1 MAEAQRTE
9 MVRLES
15 NMKALSPRA
24 TEILL
29 GLCVGAVGGA
39 LQGTLLPAPL
49 AQSLLFGLLFGAAFA
64 LLFAKRATSPGAGLM
79 WGLAF
84 AVLIWLVFPVGV
96 VPLAAGAAGSRSM
109 LQDAR
114 ERFPQLVSFLLCL
127 GMPAGL
133 ALGLWAELRGRVANP
148 KFSWGRAIVAGGFA
162 GTLGGLIFGRWVSSG
177 DYFPLLAGY
186 GTLTFSRGTIILLH
200 FGIALLIGITFG
212 LLFQRDVR
220 GYGSCMGWGLGY
232 AMFWWFL
239 GQLTLLPLAAH
250 KPIDWSADQASFV
263 FGSLVGHILYGLI
276 LGVTYATLDRLW
288 VRLFIQ
294 SDPLNREVGGVGFH
308 VLQSLSWGCAAGLVG
323 GIVASPL
330 LLATHALPK
339 IVGLDTS
346 LSGSRGLLLHL
357 LVSAVIGMTYGL
369 LFRREASSLGLGVAW
384 GWLFGLIWWFVGPMT
399 ILPLLR
405 TGVCD
410 WSTDA
415 ASTLLPSL
423 MGHLIYGAT
432 TAFVFL
438 LIERRY
444 MRVLLLDP
452 RIAAREARRVR
463 PVGTPAPALWLFAL
477 ALGVLLPILLG

>member
-1 MAEAQRTE
+1 MAETQKAE
-9 MVRLES
+9 MVRVES
-15 NMKALSPRA
+15 DMKSLSPRMI
-24 TEILL
+24 EVLL

-39 LQGTLLPAPL
+39 LQGVLLSALVAP
-49 AQSLLFGLLFGAAFA
+49 SLLFGLLFGAAFA

-84 AVLIWLVFPVGV
+84 AVLTWIVFPAGI
-96 VPLAAGAAGSRSM
+96 VPLMARAAASGSM
-109 LQDAR
+109 LHDAR
-114 ERFPQLVSFLLCL
+114 ERFPQLVSFLVCL

-133 ALGLWAELRGRVANP
+133 TLGLWGELRGSVANP

-162 GTLGGLIFGRWVSSG
+162 GTFGGLIFGRWVSSG

-186 GTLTFSRGTIILLH
+186 GTVNFSRGTIILLH
-200 FGIALLIGITFG
+200 FGVALLIGVTFG

-250 KPIDWSADQASFV
+250 KPVDWSAEQASFV

-276 LGVTYATLDRLW
+276 LGVSYATLDRFW

-294 SDPLNREVGGVGFH
+294 SDPLNREVGGVGVH
-308 VLQSLSWGCAAGLVG
+308 VLRSLGWGAAAGLLG
-323 GIVASPL
+323 GIVASPV

-339 IVGLDTS
+339 IVGLGTS
-346 LSGSRGLLLHL
+346 LSGFRGLLLHL
-357 LVSAVIGMTYGL
+357 LVSAAIGMTYGL
-369 LFRREASSLGLGVAW
+369 LFRNEASSLGLGIAW

-399 ILPLLR
+399 LLPLLL

-415 ASTLLPSL
+415 ASALLPSL

-432 TAFVFL
+432 TAFIFL
-438 LIERRY
+438 LMQRHY
-444 MRVLLLDP
+444 LRVLLFDP

-463 PVGTPAPALWLFAL
+463 PVGTPAPALWLFVL
-477 ALGVLLPILLG
+477 TLGVLLPILLG

>member
-64 LLFAKRATSPGAGLM
+64 LLFAKRATSPGAGLV

-84 AVLIWLVFPVGV
+84 AVLIWILFPAGV
-96 VPLAAGAAGSRSM
+96 VPLAARTAGSGSM
-109 LQDAR
+109 LQDAL

-127 GMPAGL
+127 GMPTGL
-133 ALGLWAELRGRVANP
+133 TLGLWAELRGRVANP
-148 KFSWGRAIVAGGFA
+148 KFSWARAIIAGGFA

-288 VRLFIQ
+288 DRLFIQ
-294 SDPLNREVGGVGFH
+294 SDPLNREVGGVGVH
-308 VLQSLSWGCAAGLVG
+308 VLQSLGWGCAAGLAG

>member
-1 MAEAQRTE
+1 MTEAQKAE
-9 MVRLES
+9 IVRLES
-15 NMKALSPRA
+15 DMKALSPRVI
-24 TEILL
+24 EILL
-29 GLCVGAVGGA
+29 GLCVGAVGGV
-39 LQGTLLPAPL
+39 LQGTLLAAPL
-49 AQSLLFGLLFGAAFA
+49 AQSLLFGLLFGAAFT

-84 AVLIWLVFPVGV
+84 AVLIWITLPVGV
-96 VPLAAGAAGSRSM
+96 LPLTAGAAASGSM

-133 ALGLWAELRGRVANP
+133 TLGLWAELRGTVANP

-162 GTLGGLIFGRWVSSG
+162 GTFGGLIFGRWVSSG

-186 GTLTFSRGTIILLH
+186 GALTFSRGTIILLH
-200 FGIALLIGITFG
+200 FGVALLIGITFG

-239 GQLTLLPLAAH
+239 GQLTLLPVAAH

-288 VRLFIQ
+288 VRLFIE
-294 SDPLNREVGGVGFH
+294 SDPLNREVGGVGVH
-308 VLQSLSWGCAAGLVG
+308 VLQSLSWGAIAGLAG
-323 GIVASPL
+323 GIIASPV
-330 LLATHALPK
+330 LLATHALPQ
-339 IVGLDTS
+339 IIGLDTS
-346 LSGSRGLLLHL
+346 LSGSKGLVLHL
-357 LVSAVIGMTYGL
+357 LVSAAIGMTYGL
-369 LFRREASSLGLGVAW
+369 LFRNEASSLGLGVAW

-399 ILPLLR
+399 VLPLLL

-415 ASTLLPSL
+415 ASALLPSL

-438 LIERRY
+438 LMDRRY
-444 MRVLLLDP
+444 VRVLLLDP
-452 RIAAREARRVR
+452 RVAAREARKVR

-477 ALGVLLPILLG
+477 ALGVLLPILLS

>member
-1 MAEAQRTE
+1 MAEAQKTE

-15 NMKALSPRA
+15 DMKALSPRM

-49 AQSLLFGLLFGAAFA
+49 APSLLFGLLFGAAFA
-64 LLFAKRATSPGAGLM
+64 LLYAKRATSPGAGLM

-84 AVLIWLVFPVGV
+84 AVLIWLVFPAGV
-96 VPLAAGAAGSRSM
+96 VPLAAGAAGSGSM

-133 ALGLWAELRGRVANP
+133 TLGLWAELRGRVANP

-162 GTLGGLIFGRWVSSG
+162 GMLGGLIFGRWVSSG

-239 GQLTLLPLAAH
+239 GQFTLPQHTSRSIGRQTKPASCLAH
-250 KPIDWSADQASFV
+250 W
-263 FGSLVGHILYGLI
+263 
-276 LGVTYATLDRLW
+276 
-288 VRLFIQ
+288 
-294 SDPLNREVGGVGFH
+294 
-308 VLQSLSWGCAAGLVG
+308 
-323 GIVASPL
+323 
-330 LLATHALPK
+330 LAT
-339 IVGLDTS
+339 
-346 LSGSRGLLLHL
+346 
-357 LVSAVIGMTYGL
+357 
-369 LFRREASSLGLGVAW
+369 F
-384 GWLFGLIWWFVGPMT
+384 
-399 ILPLLR
+399 
-405 TGVCD
+405 
-410 WSTDA
+410 STD
-415 ASTLLPSL
+415 
-423 MGHLIYGAT
+423 
-432 TAFVFL
+432 
-438 LIERRY
+438 
-444 MRVLLLDP
+444 
-452 RIAAREARRVR
+452 
-463 PVGTPAPALWLFAL
+463 
-477 ALGVLLPILLG
+477 

>member
-1 MAEAQRTE
+1 IEKSQNASIMPVDSHQR
-9 MVRLES
+9 M
-15 NMKALSPRA
+15 LSPRA
-24 TEILL
+24 TQILL
-29 GLCVGAVGGA
+29 GLSVGGVGGG
-39 LQGTLLPAPL
+39 LQSMLLPGPL
-49 AQSLLFGLLFGAAFA
+49 SQSLLCGLVFGAAFA
-64 LLFAKRATSPGAGLM
+64 LLFAKRATSPGAGLI

-84 AVLIWLVFPVGV
+84 AVLVWIVFPAGLI
-96 VPLAAGAAGSRSM
+96 PLVSGAAGPGAM
-109 LQDAR
+109 FNDAR
-114 ERFPQLVSFLLCL
+114 GRFPQLVSFLICL
-127 GMPAGL
+127 GMPLGL
-133 ALGLWAELRGRVANP
+133 ALGLWAELRGGVATQ
-148 KFSWGRAIVAGGFA
+148 KFSLSRAIIAGGFA

-186 GTLTFSRGTIILLH
+186 GTLGLSRETTILLH
-200 FGIALLIGITFG
+200 FGVALLIGVPFG

-220 GYGSCMGWGLGY
+220 GYGSFMGWGLGF

-250 KPIDWSADQASFV
+250 KPIDWSAGQASAV

-276 LGVTYATLDRLW
+276 LGVTYATLVRLW
-288 VRLFIQ
+288 VRLFIEAA
-294 SDPLNREVGGVGFH
+294 PLNREVGGVGVH
-308 VLQSLSWGCAAGLVG
+308 VLQSLGWGAVAGLTG
-323 GIVASPL
+323 GIIASPV

-339 IVGLDTS
+339 IVGLETS
-346 LSGSRGLLLHL
+346 VSGSRGVLLHL
-357 LVSAVIGMTYGL
+357 LVSTAIGMTYGL
-369 LFRREASSLGLGVAW
+369 LFRNEASSLGLGIAW

-399 ILPLLR
+399 ILPLLL

-410 WSTDA
+410 WSSDA
-415 ASTLLPSL
+415 ASALLPSL
-423 MGHLIYGAT
+423 MGHLIFGAK

-477 ALGVLLPILLG
+477 TLGVLLPILLG